1 MIGGHLSLPE
11 CPGGFRVD
19 IKPEQRRIRL
29 DTVSLRGMFNQQ
41 IHGSKRSLR
50 SVEDFTEFEQRTA
63 YFNGDAI
70 HALKKGMNILD
81 RIQVTNMAQMQ
92 NMFDFP
98 PAPKLTVTGMLDP
111 AKATAGELA
120 GQTLFFGKAQCSTC
134 HPAPVYLDNQMH
146 DLQVERF

>member
-1 MIGGHLSLPE
+1 M
-11 CPGGFRVD
+11 
-19 IKPEQRRIRL
+19 
-29 DTVSLRGMFNQQ
+29 
-41 IHGSKRSLR
+41 
-50 SVEDFTEFEQRTA
+50 
-63 YFNGDAI
+63 I

-98 PAPKLTVTGMLDP
+98 PAPKLTVTGRLDP

-120 GQTLFFGKAQCSTC
+120 GERLFFGKAQCSTC

-146 DLQVERF
+146 DLRVERFLKNEAGDGTDQGVHPAGYQG